1 MGAGFWVSS
10 WLSVGLTCLL
20 HTQCHPNS
28 MLYVSDVQMVAGCVQ
43 SRQSFF
49 RIPDVASIIFACHL
63 RGCGVQKACWC
74 LLRPSRLFQML
85 PFTLSYCHD
94 PNARDCAYR
103 DLNLEF
109 EIPFRELGFHGVPHK
124 STAFVMPTVNCLVE
138 LVESPATVVA
148 MPAVAIVNLE
158 RVGFNLRN
166 FDMVIVFKVCAP
178 SLHLS
183 CVRYDI
189 WV

>member
-1 MGAGFWVSS
+1 M
-10 WLSVGLTCLL
+10 C
-20 HTQCHPNS
+20 
-28 MLYVSDVQMVAGCVQ
+28 
-43 SRQSFF
+43 
-49 RIPDVASIIFACHL
+49 
-63 RGCGVQKACWC
+63 
-74 LLRPSRLFQML
+74 
-85 PFTLSYCHD
+85 
-94 PNARDCAYR
+94 R

-166 FDMVIVFKVCAP
+166 FDMVIVFKVWPDCLL
-178 SLHLS
+178 SLLHVSLRLT
-183 CVRYDI
+183 CLALTLQ
-189 WV
+189 